1 MNIEAS
7 DSDFSSS
14 SFKMDGFIS
23 GSNYVAKKTTMVLFI
38 NGIHDLFNAWEL
50 ESVYM
55 VYKDAFSLLIGFV
68 VINFER

>member
-55 VYKDAFSLLIGFV
+55 VYKDALSLLFGFF